1 MFVHGMV
8 LVFPWK
14 IVMIV
19 SKLVYDLFA
28 ELTNTVVII
37 RLLSISRT
45 SQYDPL
51 TMYINIYIYIYIY
64 YIYYCNKYLKPPPL
78 GYNLPIKGVY

>member
-1 MFVHGMV
+1 M
-8 LVFPWK
+8 FPWK

-51 TMYINIYIYIYIY
+51 TMYINIYIY
-64 YIYYCNKYLKPPPL
+64 LHL
-78 GYNLPIKGVY
+78 LHLLL